1 MTITSNELKVLRALY
16 TNNFTDDDPMGEAW
30 ADCINDAK
38 EDSGIEGKALS
49 GVCAN
54 LSAKGLTQSGGKGRD
69 RWIRLTPAG
78 LAAAQANVSG

>member
-16 TNNFTDDDPMGEAW
+16 TNNFTDGDPMGEAW

-38 EDSGIEGKALS
+38 EASGIEGKTLS

-78 LAAAQANVSG
+78 LAAAQANVSD